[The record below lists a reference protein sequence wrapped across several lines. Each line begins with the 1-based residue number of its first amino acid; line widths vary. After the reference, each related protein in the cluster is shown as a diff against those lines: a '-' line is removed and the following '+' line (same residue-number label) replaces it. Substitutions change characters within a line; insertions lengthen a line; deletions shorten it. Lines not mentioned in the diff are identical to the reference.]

1 MWSRLG
7 ALLQQ
12 AVETREPT
20 QDLLQSFIQ
29 HWRGVTQYYLE
40 TTDESCPARNTDIP
54 WQLRQLLDILVYEEN
69 ECGTRGDPEDGNISG
84 PADNTGPCMEYLLQ
98 HKILETLCTL
108 AKAEYPPG
116 MRQQVLVF
124 FSRLLTKVQ
133 RPLLHYIN
141 VHRPVQ
147 KLIALGGDTVGVTAH
162 KEELQF
168 LLSICSQLEKEPS
181 LLCHLLESENLRGA
195 LSAAGEEEEAVGP
208 SKKKPKQSLFK
219 AVLRL
224 CLCQSQTGR
233 LAVRAREALLGVL
246 RAAQQEGPAHL
257 IAQSD
262 LSQQVAQ
269 RLCELHSEIPLSTH
283 PCDITAADDTDWR
296 TEVGSE
302 EYNAMPPEVA
312 TVRRFLCWVEFCNCL
327 LKESHE
333 MIAVTIA
340 DSIADGYL
348 KVILQEELLH
358 VSELRILRSTAL
370 LSALLQRL
378 GPSPLTHRLVSY
390 LLGDDRAPEKRSD
403 HVPQL
408 RTQLIQRCNH
418 LSDEISLATLRLFEE
433 ILQLPEEMCMHSLV
447 LRNLESRS
455 YLSAVHEESRVQDS
469 EAFEG
474 ADELE
479 EDPYFTDGFPDTGL
493 RLNNG
498 NQHRGTESAGT
509 EQSVRS
515 FLSLVP
521 EEMKSSDS
529 GFDTYLQDALVQY
542 RSCCQR
548 ASSWGWPPSPQP
560 LKTGHPG
567 QEEIYEGLFLQ
578 VLFDRLGSILDQ
590 PYEVNLQV
598 TSLLTRIALF
608 PHPHIQEYLLNPFI
622 SLTPGAR
629 TLFSVLVRVVAD
641 LAQRSQR
648 VSDFREL
655 LLLVRRQLMGEPA
668 VHPLGH
674 ETLCKGVVVLEEFC
688 KELAAAAC
696 VTHHP
701 LGI

>member
-12 AVETREPT
+12 VVETREPS

-29 HWRGVTQYYLE
+29 HWKGVTQYYLE

-54 WQLRQLLDILVYEEN
+54 WRLRQLLDILVFEEN
-69 ECGTRGDPEDGNISG
+69 GCGTREDPEGTNSG
-84 PADNTGPCMEYLLQ
+84 PVDNTGPCMEYLLQ

-124 FSRLLTKVQ
+124 FSRLLSKVQ

-168 LLSICSQLEKEPS
+168 LISICTKLEKDPS
-181 LLCHLLESENLRGA
+181 LLCHVLET
-195 LSAAGEEEEAVGP
+195 
-208 SKKKPKQSLFK
+208 
-219 AVLRL
+219 
-224 CLCQSQTGR
+224 QTGR

-246 RAAQQEGPAHL
+246 RAAQQEGRARL

-262 LSQQVAQ
+262 LSKQVVQ
-269 RLCELHSEIPLSTH
+269 RLCELHHEIPLSTH
-283 PCDITAADDTDWR
+283 PCDITAADGTDWR
-296 TEVGSE
+296 AEVSSE
-302 EYNAMPPEVA
+302 EYNAMPPEVSA
-312 TVRRFLCWVEFCNCL
+312 VRRFLCWVEYCNCL

-333 MIAVTIA
+333 VIAETIA
-340 DSIADGYL
+340 DSIAERYL
-348 KVILQEELLH
+348 RGILQEELLH

-370 LSALLQRL
+370 LSAVLQRL
-378 GPSPLTHRLVSY
+378 NPSALTHRLLSF
-390 LLGDDRAPEKRSD
+390 LLGVDRGPEKRNTSE
-403 HVPQL
+403 PQL

-418 LSDEISLATLRLFEE
+418 LSDEISLTTLRLFEE
-433 ILQLPEEMCMHSLV
+433 ILQFPEEICMYSLV
-447 LRNLESRS
+447 LRNLESRG
-455 YLSAVHEESRVQDS
+455 YLSAVHEESRGQDS

-474 ADELE
+474 TDELE

-498 NQHRGTESAGT
+498 NKDRSTESSGT
-509 EQSVRS
+509 EQNVRS

-542 RSCCQR
+542 RGCCQH
-548 ASSWGWPPSPQP
+548 ASSWGWPTSSQP
-560 LKTGHPG
+560 LSTSHSG
-567 QEEIYEGLFLQ
+567 QEEFYEGLFLQ
-578 VLFDRLGSILDQ
+578 VLLDRLGSILDQ
-590 PYEVNLQV
+590 PYEMNLQV

-622 SLTPGAR
+622 NLAPGAR

-648 VSDFREL
+648 VSDFREML
-655 LLLVRRQLMGEPA
+655 LLIRRQLTGETP
-668 VHPLGH
+668 VEPLGH

-701 LGI
+701 LAF

>member
-1 MWSRLG
+1 MDQIMV
-7 ALLQQ
+7 ALSYCCIKP
-12 AVETREPT
+12 ASGDMREPS

-29 HWRGVTQYYLE
+29 HWKGVTQYYLE

-54 WQLRQLLDILVYEEN
+54 WRLRQLLDILVYEES
-69 ECGTRGDPEDGNISG
+69 ECATQEGPEDGNDTG
-84 PADNTGPCMEYLLQ
+84 PVGTTGPCMEYLLQ

-147 KLIALGGDTVGVTAH
+147 KLIALGGDAVGVTAH

-168 LLSICSQLEKEPS
+168 LISICSKLEKDPS
-181 LLCHLLESENLRGA
+181 LLCHVLESDVRDEDEGA
-195 LSAAGEEEEAVGP
+195 TG
-208 SKKKPKQSLFK
+208 SKKQKPKQSLFK

-246 RAAQQEGPAHL
+246 RAAQQEGPARL

-262 LSQQVAQ
+262 LSQHAVQ
-269 RLCELHSEIPLSTH
+269 RLCELHSQIPLSTH
-283 PCDITAADDTDWR
+283 PCDITAAEDTDWR
-296 TEVGSE
+296 TEVSSE
-302 EYNAMPPEVA
+302 EDHAVPPEVSA
-312 TVRRFLCWVEFCNCL
+312 VRRFLCWVEYLNDL
-327 LKESHE
+327 LKESQE

-340 DSIADGYL
+340 DAITDHYL
-348 KVILQEELLH
+348 RGILQEELLH
-358 VSELRILRSTAL
+358 VSELHILRSTAL
-370 LSALLQRL
+370 LSAVLQRL
-378 GPSPLTHRLVSY
+378 KPSPLTKRLVTF
-390 LLGDDRAPEKRSD
+390 LLGEDRGPEKRSD
-403 HVPQL
+403 NAPQL
-408 RTQLIQRCNH
+408 RAQLIQRCNH
-418 LSDEISLATLRLFEE
+418 LSDEISLTTLRLFED
-433 ILQLPEEMCMHSLV
+433 ILQLPQETCVYSLV
-447 LRNLESRS
+447 LRNLETRG
-455 YLSAVHEESRVQDS
+455 YLSAGHEESRVQDG

-474 ADELE
+474 TDELE

-498 NQHRGTESAGT
+498 NQDRGAESAGT

-542 RSCCQR
+542 RSCCQYT
-548 ASSWGWPPSPQP
+548 SSWGWPQSPQP
-560 LKTGHPG
+560 LSTGASG
-567 QEEIYEGLFLQ
+567 QEDFYEGLFLQ
-578 VLFDRLGSILDQ
+578 VLLDRLGSILDQ

-622 SLTPGAR
+622 SLAPGAR

-648 VSDFREL
+648 VSNFREM
-655 LLLVRRQLMGEPA
+655 LLLVRRQLLGQTP
-668 VHPLGH
+668 VQPLGH
-674 ETLCKGVVVLEEFC
+674 ETLCKGLVVLEEFC
-688 KELAAAAC
+688 KELAAASC

-701 LGI
+701 LTM

>member
-12 AVETREPT
+12 AVDTREPA
-20 QDLLQSFIQ
+20 QDLLQSFVQ
-29 HWRGVTQYYLE
+29 HWKGVTQYYLE

-54 WQLRQLLDILVYEEN
+54 WRLRQLLDILVFEEN
-69 ECGTRGDPEDGNISG
+69 ELGTRENQEDGNSSTG
-84 PADNTGPCMEYLLQ
+84 NTGPCMEYLLQ

-162 KEELQF
+162 REELQF
-168 LLSICSQLEKEPS
+168 LISVCSKLEKDPS
-181 LLCHLLESENLRGA
+181 LLCHVLESENVKGD
-195 LSAAGEEEEAVGP
+195 SAASEEEGAAGP
-208 SKKKPKQSLFK
+208 NKQKPKQSLFK

-233 LAVRAREALLGVL
+233 LAVRAREALFGVL
-246 RAAQQEGPAHL
+246 RAAQQEGPARL

-262 LSQQVAQ
+262 LSQQVVR
-269 RLCELHSEIPLSTH
+269 RLCELHHEIPLNTH
-283 PCDITAADDTDWR
+283 PCDITAADGTDWR
-296 TEVGSE
+296 IEVSSE
-302 EYNAMPPEVA
+302 HYNAMPPEVA
-312 TVRRFLCWVEFCNCL
+312 AVRRFLCWVQYCSSL
-327 LKESHE
+327 LRESHE
-333 MIAVTIA
+333 MVAVTIA
-340 DSIADGYL
+340 DSITEHYL
-348 KVILQEELLH
+348 RGILQEELLH

-370 LSALLQRL
+370 LSAVLQHL
-378 GPSPLTHRLVSY
+378 NPSPLTHRLLHF
-390 LLGDDRAPEKRSD
+390 LLGEDRGPEKRSD
-403 HVPQL
+403 NGPPL

-418 LSDEISLATLRLFEE
+418 LSDEISLTTLRLFEE
-433 ILQLPEEMCMHSLV
+433 ILQLPEKMCMYSLV
-447 LRNLESRS
+447 LRNLESRR
-455 YLSAVHEESRVQDS
+455 YISAVHEESRGHDS

-474 ADELE
+474 SDELE

-498 NQHRGTESAGT
+498 NQGRGTESGGA

-542 RSCCQR
+542 HSCCTQ
-548 ASSWGWPPSPQP
+548 ASSWGWPLSLQPPSS
-560 LKTGHPG
+560 GHSG
-567 QEEIYEGLFLQ
+567 QDEFYEGLFLET
-578 VLFDRLGSILDQ
+578 LLNRLGSILDQ

-622 SLTPGAR
+622 NLAPGAR

-648 VSDFREL
+648 ISNFQEML
-655 LLLVRRQLMGEPA
+655 ILVRRQLTGETPA
-668 VHPLGH
+668 EPLGH

-701 LGI
+701 LGV